1 MKIISKTVQNGLS
14 TEIDKLDKII
24 HSIRGKNTDDVKEQV
39 KALNQLK
46 EIQKRITHMENV
58 IERLYTD
65 EYNISQMWG
74 ALDVARLEVNDV
86 ETIRVKKDLRT
97 D

>member
-1 MKIISKTVQNGLS
+1 MKIISKTVQSGLS
-14 TEIDKLDKII
+14 TEIDKLDRII

-65 EYNISQMWG
+65 EYNISQMWS
-74 ALDVARLEVNDV
+74 ALDVARLEVNGV
-86 ETIRVKKDLRT
+86 ETVRVKKDLRT